1 MNIRLILIIIAGVFA
16 VITGLTVA
24 GLISVSRARWIA
36 LVGAVV
42 FTVGGGA
49 AIYFFSTTISE
60 AGFDGLSFALGAFGG
75 MSACALAG
83 ALLANFLVSLGG
95 RRARSMPS
103 GL

>member
-1 MNIRLILIIIAGVFA
+1 
-16 VITGLTVA
+16 
-24 GLISVSRARWIA
+24 
-36 LVGAVV
+36 
-42 FTVGGGA
+42 
-49 AIYFFSTTISE
+49 
-60 AGFDGLSFALGAFGG
+60 LSFALGAFGG